1 MLEDENNKAQLRV
14 FLLTIVVVV
23 AILVDRYDLI
33 P

>member
-1 MLEDENNKAQLRV
+1 MLEDENNKDQLRV